1 MKRNLRILS
10 LAAFLLGTQVMQAQT
25 GRYFEEVFTAVS
37 KQSNITYGTNFYF
50 TPPITVDPMNPQ
62 QGPLPMD
69 VYTPTGD
76 AETGRPLVIYLHTGN
91 FLPQYF
97 NGSPTGSRNDSSNV
111 EICNRFAKRGFVAAS
126 ISYRLGWDPL
136 NSSADVR
143 RGTLLNA
150 VYRALHDAKTA
161 VRYFK
166 KSVAEDGNPY
176 GIDTNRIA
184 LFGQGSGGYIALAY
198 NTLDRIEE
206 LQIEKFVDVNGNL
219 YVNTALVG
227 NIDGTGGIVNNYN
240 HAGHSNEVSMVVN
253 LTGALGDSTW
263 LEAGEKPIVSFHCP
277 NDGFAPF
284 ENGIVIVP
292 TTGETV
298 VPVSGSKYVIGKSNQ
313 LGNHDILR
321 SAVFNDPYS
330 QAANLRLASNHP
342 LLNLNPDN
350 YEGLYPFLRPTIAAP
365 FQESSPW
372 DFWDS
377 TTVVNTV
384 AAINAATGSSLN
396 GVAIHLNNKGLNPDM
411 SATKAR
417 TYIDTIMGYS
427 VPRMI
432 RVMELPGYEQ
442 LLSNGAVLDND
453 SKVIAYPNP
462 SREQVTLRA
471 PIGGAL
477 ASYRLFD
484 ITGKEVASQ
493 FAINTKEIT
502 INRNNLTSGLYL
514 VRFETQNGK
523 TGTIQVMF
531 E

>member
-219 YVNTALVG
+219 IGSEENGYLYPIPVDNPSWDPRFMFATDSTTQKIMLGFDFDRLFDESTMYLISPEEAGINFTTLKGLIDVVLTPSLDTINDVTVKAEFNYGTALNKIQFKGALVADFLAYNNTTMLSVALASALEG
-227 NIDGTGGIVNNYN
+227 PDGTYL
-240 HAGHSNEVSMVVN
+240 
-253 LTGALGDSTW
+253 LTFSVAQTLGDS
-263 LEAGEKPIVSFHCP
+263 
-277 NDGFAPF
+277 
-284 ENGIVIVP
+284 
-292 TTGETV
+292 
-298 VPVSGSKYVIGKSNQ
+298 
-313 LGNHDILR
+313 
-321 SAVFNDPYS
+321 
-330 QAANLRLASNHP
+330 
-342 LLNLNPDN
+342 
-350 YEGLYPFLRPTIAAP
+350 
-365 FQESSPW
+365 
-372 DFWDS
+372 
-377 TTVVNTV
+377 
-384 AAINAATGSSLN
+384 
-396 GVAIHLNNKGLNPDM
+396 
-411 SATKAR
+411 
-417 TYIDTIMGYS
+417 
-427 VPRMI
+427 
-432 RVMELPGYEQ
+432 
-442 LLSNGAVLDND
+442 
-453 SKVIAYPNP
+453 
-462 SREQVTLRA
+462 
-471 PIGGAL
+471 
-477 ASYRLFD
+477 
-484 ITGKEVASQ
+484 
-493 FAINTKEIT
+493 IT
-502 INRNNLTSGLYL
+502 ISVNKAGFIGEVTY
-514 VRFETQNGK
+514 
-523 TGTIQVMF
+523 TI
-531 E
+531 